1 MFKSTYI
8 KYSKN
13 FWPETLQ
20 SSKIMSDNVV
30 ANQFPFSMSA
40 AIRFLPDPI
49 SPNRLKIWDE
59 SMVHNSVASI
69 PAKAIERNS
78 PNAGNP
84 VESFDISVNGWI
96 EVTINAVMPSYIMK
110 SFPWKSTAGSYF
122 GNSDQKYF
130 KNLRLGWLMW
140 KRQEWLLYRCS
151 AKWSW
156 SRHQMMA

>member
-110 SFPWKSTAGSYF
+110 SKISIMEIIFQVEICMP
-122 GNSDQKYF
+122 
-130 KNLRLGWLMW
+130 
-140 KRQEWLLYRCS
+140 
-151 AKWSW
+151 
-156 SRHQMMA
+156 